1 MSGRNCWSKSSKF
14 ARACWSPFVDFGSA
28 ANETFGSSMNRRT
41 SPVGSERKQST
52 LFQPRS
58 PSCCDNSRANIS
70 VPPMRRGST
79 PNTES
84 RVRISRLFQALNPRA
99 DSLAQKLNTRLRAV
113 RRGHYPV
120 QKCRLGLADK
130 RRLVISLVAKSQEL
144 LVFRAQVSQESRV
157 QQQRMIT
164 IIIDVLLLQ
173 SYAGVVIGVEDRL
186 PRFEHGSSLAMHDRS
201 IK

>member
-1 MSGRNCWSKSSKF
+1 MSGRNCWSKSFKF
-14 ARACWSPFVDFGSA
+14 ARACLSPFVDFGSA

-52 LFQPRS
+52 LFQPSS

-79 PNTES
+79 PKTEK
-84 RVRISRLFQALNPRA
+84 RVRMSRLFRALNTRA
-99 DSLAQKLNTRLRAV
+99 DSLAQELDTRLRAI
-113 RRGHYPV
+113 RGGHNPV
-120 QKCRLGLADK
+120 QKCRLALADK
-130 RRLVISLVAKSQEL
+130 RRLVILLVAKSQDS
-144 LVFRAQVSQESRV
+144 LVFRAQISQESRV

-173 SYAGVVIGVEDRL
+173 GHACVVIGVEDRL
-186 PRFEHGSSLAMHDRS
+186 PRFEHRNSLAMQ
-201 IK
+201 